1 MPPHH
6 SASPEQGCHRGDN
19 ASPSCIVWRSLVQR
33 PRFMASPANRDT
45 PVHAD
50 ASHADLPCVL
60 DIEASGFGRGSY
72 PIEIGFVL
80 PDGTAYC
87 TLVIPDETWTHWD
100 GDAERVHGISRSLLQ
115 RHGRSVHE
123 VAGELN
129 QRLAGRSV
137 YCDNWAHDYAWLA
150 RLFDSAD
157 SSPTFRL
164 RHLRELM
171 NDYAVEHFDDAR
183 DSVERNLQLRRHR
196 ASSDARVLQ
205 LSLAKVWRAG
215 DEAATDAQNGVAGGA
230 SAEGRATGATGA
242 AGVPSAPSATDATG
256 ATGTTGRPAG

>member
-1 MPPHH
+1 MATPADRD
-6 SASPEQGCHRGDN
+6 SAADS
-19 ASPSCIVWRSLVQR
+19 A
-33 PRFMASPANRDT
+33 
-45 PVHAD
+45 HA
-50 ASHADLPCVL
+50 HLPCVL

-80 PDGTAYC
+80 PDGTAFC

-123 VAGELN
+123 VALELN
-129 QRLAGRSV
+129 HRLAGRTV

-150 RLFDSAD
+150 RLFESAD
-157 SSPTFRL
+157 TSPTFKL

-171 NDYAVEHFDDAR
+171 SENAAEHFDDAR
-183 DSVERNLQLRRHR
+183 ELVARNLQLRRHR

-205 LSLAKVWRAG
+205 LSVAKVWRNG
-215 DEAATDAQNGVAGGA
+215 PEAANGAEGGSGA
-230 SAEGRATGATGA
+230 SGRAA
-242 AGVPSAPSATDATG
+242 S
-256 ATGTTGRPAG
+256 